1 MPNRSLKNV
10 GKASSGKQTFAP
22 RLESLPQTFFFAPDL
37 EREINRLEGVT
48 LARVLSTGSAIDEIH
63 VVVPRERTPKKIV
76 RDIESLLLLRFGMR
90 IDHRC
95 ISIVQMD
102 HMQPAYPRYQRP
114 QIQEV
119 VQADGGVRLVLGV
132 GDKVIVGQA
141 KATEDGDELV
151 VVGRAV
157 INAVEQLVQ
166 TPGILALLKTHVAEM
181 DTYRVVLVL
190 ARWVFGE
197 QQELLIGASLIH
209 DDPLEAMARAMLDAI
224 NRRLVKFESGQR

>member
-1 MPNRSLKNV
+1 MPNRPLKNSV
-10 GKASSGKQTFAP
+10 SPFSGKQSLAP
-22 RLESLPQTFFFAPDL
+22 RLESLPQTYFFAPDI

-63 VVVPRERTPKKIV
+63 VVVPHERTPKKIV
-76 RDIESLLLLRFGMR
+76 RDIESLLLVRFGMR

-102 HMQPAYPRYQRP
+102 HLQPAYPRYQRP
-114 QIQEV
+114 QIQQV
-119 VQADGGVRLVLGV
+119 VRVEGGVNLVLGV

-141 KATEDGDELV
+141 PAVGDGDDLV
-151 VVGRAV
+151 LVGRAV

-166 TPGILALLKTHVAEM
+166 TPGILALLKTHIAEM

-190 ARWVFGE
+190 ARWVYGQ
-197 QQELLIGASLIH
+197 QQELLTGASLIY

-224 NRRLVKFESGQR
+224 NRRLVKFESGQ